1 MPVPVMMGPMGP
13 MMAAPMPA
21 GMMPGAMA
29 APQLTQMLVEAAR
42 GGRSSN
48 VFFKTRI
55 CNKWA
60 WAGVLGAQAWPAEA
74 SLQCLW
80 GPQRAGNTGVRLL
93 GGAPRNWH
101 AVTCALGHC
110 ACRRWRAGACPYGD
124 KCT

>member
-55 CNKWA
+55 CNKQVGRAA
-60 WAGVLGAQAWPAEA
+60 WGIAGQYCSAAGG
-74 SLQCLW
+74 LQCQQLSQAQ
-80 GPQRAGNTGVRLL
+80 GYQRLGVPHCQRADS
-93 GGAPRNWH
+93 GARARPAW
-101 AVTCALGHC
+101 C
-110 ACRRWRAGACPYGD
+110 RWRAGACPYGD